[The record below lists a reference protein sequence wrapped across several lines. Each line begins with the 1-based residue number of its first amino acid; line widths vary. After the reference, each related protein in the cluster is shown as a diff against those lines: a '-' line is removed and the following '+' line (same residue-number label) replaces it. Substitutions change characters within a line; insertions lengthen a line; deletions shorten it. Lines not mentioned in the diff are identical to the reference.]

1 MTDAPV
7 RELCGP
13 RPADVEE
20 IWIVELR
27 RHATSKEIV
36 KLCELI
42 HQPRTPWSGLN
53 THRGIVMPLVRVK
66 CFMTRLDEESHIR
79 KLAFYEIGNCSLV
92 HHDPAQIYPI
102 GGNSLQTEILFLLN
116 RIYLPSHSPSGNNIA
131 FLELKCAAWNCWQ
144 PRQTGIRSNSVGRS
158 HINDAGRREG
168 ERVRGSLLGLPALFG
183 NQPYT
188 MTGEASWDA
197 EIVSLGTNEFAEP
210 VDREPHAVRTLKRT
224 TICLCR

>member
-102 GGNSLQTEILFLLN
+102 GGNSLQTEILFQLN

-131 FLELKCAAWNCWQ
+131 FLELKCAVRIKVHFIWLVVAVFVNNVLQ
-144 PRQTGIRSNSVGRS
+144 SAPMIGI
-158 HINDAGRREG
+158 
-168 ERVRGSLLGLPALFG
+168 VRLALGA
-183 NQPYT
+183 
-188 MTGEASWDA
+188 D
-197 EIVSLGTNEFAEP
+197 
-210 VDREPHAVRTLKRT
+210 D
-224 TICLCR
+224 